1 MKITLI
7 LNGRTEQAFLQE
19 ALSFYL
25 QRLKH
30 YVPVQCIEIPSPKA
44 LKSLSEEQVKEM
56 EYELIQKQLAPGD
69 TLVLLDEHGKEY
81 RSLEFA
87 KYLQTKMNQSTKN
100 LVFICGGPYGFSEAL
115 INRCSEKISL
125 SRMTFSHQMVRVF
138 FAEQLYRAFTIL
150 RNEPYHHE

>member
-7 LNGRTEQAFLQE
+7 LNGRTEQKFFQE
-19 ALSFYL
+19 ALTFYL

-30 YVPVQCIEIPSPKA
+30 YIPLECIEIPSPRA
-44 LKSLSEEQVKEM
+44 LKSLTEEQIKEK
-56 EYELIQKQLAPGD
+56 EYELIQKQLSPGD
-69 TLVLLDEHGKEY
+69 TLVLLDEHGKEF

-100 LVFICGGPYGFSEAL
+100 LVFICGGPYGFSEDL
-115 INRCSEKISL
+115 IKKCTEKISL

>member
-7 LNGRTEQAFLQE
+7 LNGRTEQKFLQE

-30 YVPVQCIEIPSPKA
+30 YIPLECIEIPSPRA
-44 LKSLSEEQVKEM
+44 LKSLTEEQIKEK
-56 EYELIQKQLAPGD
+56 EYELIQKHLSAGD
-69 TLVLLDEHGKEY
+69 TLVLLDEHGKEF

-87 KYLQTKMNQSTKN
+87 KYLQAKMNQSTKN
-100 LVFICGGPYGFSEAL
+100 LVFICGGPYGFSDGL
-115 INRCSEKISL
+115 IRKCNEKIAL